1 MRKARAVNERQAETT
16 MRNRKRRQFLDLMS
30 SAAANALAS
39 FIICYCVVS
48 FFAGQAGLLA
58 YRDLAARISEMEEN
72 VVSLKNENVRL
83 TELRQSHAN
92 DPDRIAREAREI
104 GYLRPGEKILILPSA
119 LRFAEE
125 KVAYRRS
132 EPLRMGA
139 STGLPD
145 QLVKLLAALSAL
157 AVFFASL
164 MMQLSPLKEMPKIR
178 TSEGRS

>member
-1 MRKARAVNERQAETT
+1 ME
-16 MRNRKRRQFLDLMS
+16 NRKRRQLLELLG
-30 SAAANALAS
+30 SAVANALAS

-58 YRDLAARISEMEEN
+58 YRDLSLRIAEMEEN
-72 VVSLKNENVRL
+72 VVSLKNENARL
-83 TELRQSHAN
+83 AELRLSHAS

-104 GYLRPGEKILILPSA
+104 GYLRPGEKILVLPSA
-119 LRFAEE
+119 LRIAQD

-132 EPLRMGA
+132 EPLRMGP

-145 QLVKLLAALSAL
+145 RLVKLLAALSAV

-164 MMQLSPLKEMPKIR
+164 VMQLSPIKALPKVR
-178 TSEGRS
+178 TSEGRA